1 MTSVQADEAPKR
13 GWRFWAIFSG
23 LCLSALLSALEGA
36 IVSTALPTMSSELQS
51 GANYVWVINVYF
63 LTCAIV
69 QPLCGQL
76 ADLWGRRWI
85 MLGSVLL
92 FMAASAICGAAQD
105 TATLIVGRAVQGL
118 GGGGINM
125 LVDVIICDLVPLVDR
140 GSIIGLLFALISMI
154 SSFGPLIGGAL
165 TSAGQWRW
173 IFYLN
178 LPLGAVALAILF
190 ASLKVSHRGGL
201 GWKQRVRRIDLVG
214 NFILR
219 SPWCVFPV
227 APRILFSN
235 QTSVAA
241 FFITF
246 NHGMLIYWATY
257 FFPLY
262 FQSVRGASPE
272 QSGLN
277 LLVLA
282 FIFPFFTAVCGGI
295 LAKTSEYKILHI
307 AGLGVTAIGFSV
319 CSLLD
324 QLSSTGMWVGLQ
336 LLVAA
341 GLGIAMPALL
351 PAVQAELSDEESAS
365 STGTW
370 AFVRSL
376 GSIWGVTVPAAVFS
390 NRAFQLADTVQ
401 GHFAREALMGGHAYE
416 HGTAAFLD
424 LFSGDTR
431 EQIVNVFADSLRLSW
446 WVGIA
451 FAGVSLMAALFERRV
466 KLRQNLE
473 SDFGLQQGRQEANME
488 ISQGAG
494 AHAREE

>member
-1 MTSVQADEAPKR
+1 
-13 GWRFWAIFSG
+13 
-23 LCLSALLSALEGA
+23 
-36 IVSTALPTMSSELQS
+36 MSSELQS

-214 NFILR
+214 NFILVASTVLILYALTYGGSRYPCSNPQIIALLVAGLVLLTVFFFYER